1 MRMTDSLMFRGAR
14 TIMDDCVAIKKG
26 EKLCVVTDAA
36 KVHIA
41 EVLIAAGIERGAE
54 TVLLVMEPRAK
65 AGQEPPAAVAAAMKA
80 ADVVLCPVGKSIT
93 HTFAVKEAAKAGA
106 RILVMTDFTDE
117 TLVRGGIEGD
127 FKAIK
132 PVCRGMADAFASG
145 STLRIQSPGGTDLTV
160 DIRGRRGN
168 ALNCIVEPGE
178 FSTVPTVEANVSPV
192 EGSANGRIVADASI
206 PYLGIGLL
214 DEPVIAEVK
223 DGYITSITG
232 GKQADILRRDLESH
246 GDRNCFNI
254 AEVGLGLNPKCR
266 MIGVM
271 LEDEGVVGSAHIG
284 IGTSIQLGGTIKA
297 PMHYDLLMMQP
308 TITVDGKIVFEGT
321 EVRI

>member
-1 MRMTDSLMFRGAR
+1 MRMTQALMFKGAR
-14 TIMDDCVAIKKG
+14 TIMDDCVSLKKG
-26 EKLCVVTDAA
+26 ERLCVVTDAH
-36 KVHIA
+36 KLHIA
-41 EVLIAAGIERGAE
+41 QVLAAAGIERGAE

-65 AGQEPPAAVAAAMKA
+65 AGQEPPDAIAHAIRHS
-80 ADVVLCPVGKSIT
+80 DVVLCPVGRSIT
-93 HTFAVKEAAKAGA
+93 HTYAVKEAAKAGA

-117 TLVRGGIEGD
+117 TLVRGGIEAD
-127 FKAIK
+127 FKAVK
-132 PVCRGMADAFASG
+132 PVCKGMAEAFAMGNS
-145 STLRIQSPGGTDLTV
+145 LHIQSPGGTDLRV
-160 DIRGRRGN
+160 DISGRRGN
-168 ALNCIVEPGE
+168 ALYCIVEPGE

-192 EGSANGRIVADASI
+192 EGSASGRIVADASI

-214 DEPVIAEVK
+214 DEPVIADVSE
-223 DGYITSITG
+223 GYITSIRG
-232 GKQADILRRDLESH
+232 GKQAATLLRDLESH

-297 PMHYDLLMMQP
+297 PMHYDLLMWNP
-308 TITVDGKIVFEGT
+308 TITIDGKIVFEGT
-321 EVRI
+321 EARI